1 MGIWLKSLA
10 DYRFSHG
17 KPIRLTKALSFAP
30 PHLFQRHAHMYGLVN
45 RAIKGLVVDQFGKES
60 WERICS
66 RAEINDAGFVAM
78 EAYDDA
84 ITYALVGAAS
94 EELGLDAGTVLESFG
109 EYWTLYTIEE
119 GYGDMLTMMGSS
131 LDEFLD
137 NLDSMHERI
146 RATMPDLV
154 PPSFEREE
162 QADGSS
168 ILHYRSERPGL
179 APMVQG
185 LLHGLAK
192 RFETELQV
200 EYLDAPQ
207 PGHDRFLIREVK

>member
-1 MGIWLKSLA
+1 
-10 DYRFSHG
+10 
-17 KPIRLTKALSFAP
+17 
-30 PHLFQRHAHMYGLVN
+30 MYGLVN
-45 RAIKGLVVDQFGKES
+45 RAIKGLVEDQFGTEA
-60 WERICS
+60 WERICT
-66 RAEINDAGFVAM
+66 RADITDGSEFVAM
-78 EAYDDA
+78 DAYDDA

-94 EELGLDAGTVLESFG
+94 EELNLDAGTILQSFG

-146 RATMPDLV
+146 RMTMPDLV
-154 PPSFEREE
+154 PPSFERESQE
-162 QADGSS
+162 DGSS
-168 ILHYRSERPGL
+168 ILHYRSERAGL

-192 RFETELQV
+192 RFETEL
-200 EYLDAPQ
+200 EIEPLESPEA
-207 PGHDRFLIREVK
+207 GHDRFRIREIK